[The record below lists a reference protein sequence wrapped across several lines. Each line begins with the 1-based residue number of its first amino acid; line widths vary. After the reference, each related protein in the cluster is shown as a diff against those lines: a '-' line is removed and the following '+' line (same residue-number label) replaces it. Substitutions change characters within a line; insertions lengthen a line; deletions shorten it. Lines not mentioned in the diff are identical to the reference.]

1 MKRIIIIFGKIRRNT
16 GIFFIIVSEDLL
28 GQMMIS
34 SNIYISLVNSKNA
47 ILLAGNAN

>member
-1 MKRIIIIFGKIRRNT
+1 MIITIFAKIRRNT
-16 GIFFIIVSEDLL
+16 GTFFIIVSEDLL

-34 SNIYISLVNSKNA
+34 SKTYINLLNSKNA